1 MKFQQLLRLQDYWR
15 KHNIHL
21 FQYKGAVAEE
31 KSNLW
36 RGNINVA
43 PLIKGNE
50 VFLRQPIEKDV
61 EDFFNVEVSKE
72 LVKMYGG
79 DTKNISPKT
88 MELAKNFIDAIKSN
102 KLEWCV
108 EFEGRLVGQARLSIN
123 KADNRDVMLWVYLT
137 PPSGI

>member
-1 MKFQQLLRLQDYWR
+1 M
-15 KHNIHL
+15 
-21 FQYKGAVAEE
+21 
-31 KSNLW
+31 
-36 RGNINVA
+36 
-43 PLIKGNE
+43 
-50 VFLRQPIEKDV
+50 FLRQPIEKDV